1 MSRISPETASAEVLI
16 QHWMMEAR
24 NLEDAAKQEDIG
36 DEEAMLNKYV
46 AEQLRKCI
54 RDFETWAASQGA
66 FAGSDITS
74 DGREIAGHAANQ
86 RSEPGKAGVCGSI
99 PQRSTTFELAQTPA
113 EPHEATY
120 LRGWNEGVERSAE
133 VAESYPSSGEQT
145 EHPVEYWIRRL
156 SDTSTLGN
164 SK

>member
-1 MSRISPETASAEVLI
+1 MSRISPET
-16 QHWMMEAR
+16 
-24 NLEDAAKQEDIG
+24 
-36 DEEAMLNKYV
+36 
-46 AEQLRKCI
+46 
-54 RDFETWAASQGA
+54 ETS
-66 FAGSDITS
+66 
-74 DGREIAGHAANQ
+74 
-86 RSEPGKAGVCGSI
+86 V
-99 PQRSTTFELAQTPA
+99 AQTPA